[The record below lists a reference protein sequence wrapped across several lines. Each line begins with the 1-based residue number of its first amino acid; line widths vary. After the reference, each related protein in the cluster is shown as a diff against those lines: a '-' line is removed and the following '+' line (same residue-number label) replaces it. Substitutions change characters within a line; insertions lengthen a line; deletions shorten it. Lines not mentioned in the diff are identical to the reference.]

1 MFSSDTN
8 PPIWQKPE
16 KNAQSPSDLWTLLT
30 WHVLELVP
38 WTWKSWF
45 SLTNYPL
52 EPSTI
57 PYTHD
62 YQPSFSRQG
71 PDSRGRLNAS
81 FSNNALKAVYNS
93 IKHFT
98 HEGQSQFHSV
108 GEKKKNRASVPRH
121 IKNAYCILK
130 EELYSASGVENPHV
144 TGNNINTRSGKTAD
158 WPDQNRMRPGGM
170 STLIFPELLQKR
182 IKWRAILLELKQS
195 VGANGKL

>member
-1 MFSSDTN
+1 MPRLSFLEMFSSDTN

-108 GEKKKNRASVPRH
+108 GEKKK
-121 IKNAYCILK
+121 
-130 EELYSASGVENPHV
+130 
-144 TGNNINTRSGKTAD
+144 
-158 WPDQNRMRPGGM
+158 
-170 STLIFPELLQKR
+170 
-182 IKWRAILLELKQS
+182 KQS
-195 VGANGKL
+195 IGTSSHKERLLHFERRIIFSLWGGEPTRNWEQH